1 MRARRDERGSV
12 ALELAILAPALLAVG
27 LLVVAAGRV
36 AHARDEVQTVAAQAA
51 RAASLQRTLTTA
63 KSAAET
69 EATAGLAS
77 EGTTCASMTVDV
89 TGDFTAPL
97 GTPGSVRV
105 TVTCTAALAD
115 LALPGLPGTKAL
127 TATGVA
133 PLDAYRGRS

>member
-1 MRARRDERGSV
+1 MTRLHDERGSV
-12 ALELAILAPALLAVG
+12 ALELAILAPALIALG

-63 KSAAET
+63 KAAAES
-69 EATAGLAS
+69 EADSGLAS
-77 EGTTCASMTVDV
+77 EGTTCTTMTVDV

-97 GTPGSVRV
+97 GTPGSVKV
-105 TVTCTAALAD
+105 TVTCTTALAD

>member
-1 MRARRDERGSV
+1 MRRHRDEGSV

-69 EATAGLAS
+69 EANAGLAS
-77 EGTTCASMTVDV
+77 EGTTCTSMTVDV
-89 TGDFTAPL
+89 TGDFTTPL
-97 GTPGSVRV
+97 GTPGTVRV
-105 TVTCTAALAD
+105 TVTCTASLAA
-115 LALPGLPGTKAL
+115 LALPGLPGSKSL
-127 TATGVA
+127 TASGTA
-133 PLDAYRGRS
+133 PLDAYRGRP